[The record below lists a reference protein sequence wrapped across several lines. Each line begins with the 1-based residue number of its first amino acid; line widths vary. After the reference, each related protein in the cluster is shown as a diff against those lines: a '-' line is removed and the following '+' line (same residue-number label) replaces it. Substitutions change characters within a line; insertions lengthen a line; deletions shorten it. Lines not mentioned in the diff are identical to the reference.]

1 MEERRESI
9 TGVVERI
16 VENSPLLKECLASGV
31 ANYSSVARMI
41 KPVVDE
47 ELGFDAS
54 VESIKVA
61 LVRLSRKMSP
71 LDVSS
76 VEKILGETSIEVKT
90 RVTVMTYDSSSTR
103 DVLRVVSGVQGARF
117 LSVVTGITNV
127 TVMVGD
133 EQARLFTEG
142 VGSKPLFYQGGLTAI
157 VLVSP
162 VENVYTPGLIAYIT
176 SLLAQTWINI
186 IQITSSYSET
196 VIVVSPEDTMK
207 AFNVLNDAVSR
218 ARKKS
223 GRRV

>member
-1 MEERRESI
+1 MEEKKESI

-16 VENSPLLKECLASGV
+16 IENSPLLKECLASGV

-90 RVTVMTYDSSSTR
+90 RVTVITYDSSSTR

-133 EQARLFTEG
+133 EQARL
-142 VGSKPLFYQGGLTAI
+142 
-157 VLVSP
+157 
-162 VENVYTPGLIAYIT
+162 
-176 SLLAQTWINI
+176 
-186 IQITSSYSET
+186 
-196 VIVVSPEDTMK
+196 
-207 AFNVLNDAVSR
+207 
-218 ARKKS
+218 
-223 GRRV
+223 